1 MKAILHERYGRPDV
15 LTLRDVDKPV
25 VADDQVLLRVHA
37 ASVNPADWY
46 GVTGFYP
53 ARKGNGLR
61 KPKISTVGGDVA
73 GSVEAVGSDVHA
85 FQPGDE
91 VFGVAG
97 GAWAEYACAREARL
111 APKPARLSFEEAAA
125 VPVAALT
132 ALQALRDH
140 GKVQP
145 GQKVL
150 INGASGG
157 VGTFAIQLAKEFGAE
172 VTGVCSTANVDTA
185 RSLGADHVIDYTQE
199 DFTKGGERHDLMLDI
214 AGSRSFRQFRRA
226 LTPEGIVVLIGG
238 KMTYRGLG
246 PLLHLGGTILVSRRR
261 SPKVTFFVAKI
272 KSEDLAFLG
281 ELLDTGKLK
290 SVIDRRYELSDAAEA
305 LAYLGEGHAHG
316 KVVITA

>member
-15 LTLRDVDKPV
+15 LMLRDVDKPV

-85 FQPGDE
+85 FQPGDD

-111 APKPARLSFEEAAA
+111 APKPAHLSFEEAAA

-199 DFTKGGERHDLMLDI
+199 DFTKLGEHHDVMLDI
-214 AGSRSFRQFRRA
+214 AGSRSFRQFKRA
-226 LTPEGIVVLIGG
+226 LTPDATAVLIGG

-246 PLLHLGGTILVSRRR
+246 PLLHLGSTFVVSRGRL
-261 SPKVTFFVAKI
+261 PKVTFFVAKI
-272 KSEDLAFLG
+272 NTEDLAFLG
-281 ELLDTGKLK
+281 ELLDTGKVK

>member
-1 MKAILHERYGRPDV
+1 M
-15 LTLRDVDKPV
+15 
-25 VADDQVLLRVHA
+25 
-37 ASVNPADWY
+37 
-46 GVTGFYP
+46 
-53 ARKGNGLR
+53 GNGLLR
-61 KPKISTVGGDVA
+61 PKSSAVGGDVA
-73 GSVEAVGSDVHA
+73 GRVEAVGSDVQA

-91 VFGVAG
+91 VFGVAD

-111 APKPARLSFEEAAA
+111 APKPASLSFEEAAA
-125 VPVAALT
+125 IPVAALT

-185 RSLGADHVIDYTQE
+185 RSLGADRVVDYTKE
-199 DFTKGGERHDLMLDI
+199 DFTKLGERHDVMLDI
-214 AGSRSFRQFRRA
+214 AGSRSFREFKRA
-226 LTPEGIVVLIGG
+226 LTPDATAVLIGG

-246 PLLHLGGTILVSRRR
+246 PLLHLGSTFLVSRGRR
-261 SPKVTFFVAKI
+261 PKVTFFVAKI
-272 KSEDLAFLG
+272 NSEDLAFLG
-281 ELLDTGKLK
+281 ELLDTGKVK